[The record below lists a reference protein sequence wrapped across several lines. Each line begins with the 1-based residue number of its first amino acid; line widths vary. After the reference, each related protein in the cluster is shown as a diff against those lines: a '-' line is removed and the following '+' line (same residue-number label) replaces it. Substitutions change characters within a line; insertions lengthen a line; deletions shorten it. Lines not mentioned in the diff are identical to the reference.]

1 MRRLP
6 SETRAQIL
14 AMLVD
19 GNSISGTVR
28 LTGVSKPTVLKL
40 LVDAGR
46 AAASFHSDTARNL
59 TCRYVEVDELWT
71 FVQMK
76 QKRALAEGRNGVGD
90 VYTFTSIDPESKF
103 APTWLCGTRDGQ
115 TATRFLVDLSRRIPG
130 DFQVSSDAASFY
142 REAAESAFGGQVAYA
157 QIWKHSV
164 PKEEA
169 RDVPKIERIPIV
181 LQGNPDPD
189 HIGTSFVERQNL
201 TMRSNMRRFTR
212 KSNGFSKRKLN
223 LSCAVA
229 LHFLHYN
236 YIRAHG
242 TLTTAAN
249 GKPTTPAMAAGLLD
263 RPLSFLD
270 FIEILEDSEESAA
283 DVALRR
289 KDLRVE

>member
-6 SETRAQIL
+6 REKRAEIL

-19 GNSISGTVR
+19 GNSVSGTVR
-28 LTGVSKPTVLKL
+28 LSGVSKPTVLRL

-46 AAASFHSDTARNL
+46 AAATFHSRIARNL

-76 QKRALAEGRNGVGD
+76 QKRAQAEGRNGVGD
-90 VYTFTSIDPESKF
+90 VYTFTSIDPETKF
-103 APTWLCGTRDGQ
+103 APTWLCGDRNTN
-115 TATRFLVDLSRRIPG
+115 TATYFLVDLSRRIP
-130 DFQVSSDAASFY
+130 DRFQVSSDAASFY
-142 REAAESAFGGQVAYA
+142 REAAETAFGGQVDYA
-157 QIWKHSV
+157 QIFKHRL
-164 PKEEA
+164 PREEA
-169 RDVPKIERIPIV
+169 RNVPNIERIPEV
-181 LQGNPDPD
+181 LQGNPDPA

-236 YIRAHG
+236 YIRPHG
-242 TLTTAAN
+242 TLTAAAH
-249 GKPTTPAMAAGLLD
+249 GKPTTPAMAMGLLE
-263 RPLSFLD
+263 RPMSFLD
-270 FIEILEDSEESAA
+270 FIEILEASEDTAA

-289 KDLRVE
+289 KDLRQ

>member
-6 SETRAQIL
+6 RETRAQIL

-19 GNSISGTVR
+19 GNSVSGTVR
-28 LTGVSKPTVLKL
+28 LTGVSKPTILKL
-40 LVDAGR
+40 LIDAGR
-46 AAASFHSDTARNL
+46 AAGDFHNRTARNL
-59 TCRYVEVDELWT
+59 ACRYVEVDELWT

-90 VYTFTSIDPESKF
+90 VYTFTSIDPETKL
-103 APTWLCGTRDGQ
+103 APTWLCGSRDTE

-130 DFQVSSDAASFY
+130 RFQVSSDAASFY
-142 REAAESAFGGQVAYA
+142 REAAERAFGGQVDYA

-169 RDVPKIERIPIV
+169 RNIPKIERTPIP
-181 LQGNPDPD
+181 LQGNPDPA

-223 LSCAVA
+223 LACAVA
-229 LHFLHYN
+229 LHFIHYN
-236 YIRAHG
+236 FIRPHG
-242 TLTTAAN
+242 TLTAAMH
-249 GKPTTPAMAAGLLD
+249 GKPTTPAMAAGLAV
-263 RPLSFLD
+263 RPLRFLD
-270 FIEILEDSEESAA
+270 LVEMIEAREESAS

-289 KDLRVE
+289 KDLRQI